1 MTPTPAPTSAARR
14 PSRSNFSKLPSTKPA
29 WMFRAPNA
37 IRTHKTRIHDRK
49 DHPLYQWT
57 DERLGL
63 SELAAFARHKTVPV
77 HSQSFWY
84 YWGGISLFL
93 FLVQCFT
100 GVLLLVYY
108 RPGAEAYESV
118 RQITFVMH
126 FGWLIR
132 SAHAWAANLMIFAIL
147 VHMFSVFFMKAYRK
161 PREFGWLSGMALL
174 GIASVFGFS
183 GYLLPMDELS
193 YFATKVGLQ
202 IPMAIPYDRRGLAN
216 MLRGGPDVSE
226 FTVQRFFALHVV
238 VLPALFLPLLAFHLW
253 LVQRHGN
260 AVPPSEEAK
269 PAGERKT
276 IPFMP
281 NFLRKDLAMW
291 LISLNILALLA
302 SVFPWALGKQYDS
315 LAPAPIGHS
324 SRVVLHEPLRN
335 AQAAGHGQVA
345 AGRARRDR
353 RHPALH
359 SRHRALDSDSLL
371 RHQKESGQRARA
383 AHYFGLLAVYRPA
396 GHHRHRLLDHSR

>member
-1 MTPTPAPTSAARR
+1 MTAKTITS
-14 PSRSNFSKLPSTKPA
+14 NVYD
-29 WMFRAPNA
+29 WV
-37 IRTHKTRIHDRK
+37 
-49 DHPLYQWT
+49 

-63 SELAAFARHKTVPV
+63 SELAAFARHKSVPV
-77 HSQSFWY
+77 HAQSFWY

-100 GVLLLVYY
+100 GVLLLVYF
-108 RPGAEAYESV
+108 RPGADAFESV

-132 SAHAWAANLMIFAIL
+132 SAHSWSANLMIFAIL

-193 YFATKVGLQ
+193 YFATKVGLE
-202 IPMAIPYDRRGLAN
+202 IPMAIPWIGPIIAN
-216 MLRGGPDVSE
+216 MLRGGPEVSE
-226 FTVQRFFALHVV
+226 FTVQRFFTLHVV
-238 VLPALFLPLLAFHLW
+238 VLPALFLPLLGFHLW

-260 AVPPSEEAK
+260 ALPPSEEVK
-269 PAGERKT
+269 PARERKSM
-276 IPFMP
+276 PFMP

-302 SVFPWALGKQYDS
+302 SVFPWSLGKQYDA
-315 LAPAPIGHS
+315 LAPAPMGIHPEWYFMSPFEMLKILGAFLPGAIGEIAGILLFTLGI
-324 SRVVLHEPLRN
+324 VLWILIPFYDTN
-335 AQAAGHGQVA
+335 
-345 AGRARRDR
+345 
-353 RHPALH
+353 
-359 SRHRALDSDSLL
+359 
-371 RHQKESGQRARA
+371 KESGKRARIA
-383 AHYFGLLAVYRPA
+383 LYFGLLAIVS
-396 GHHRHRLLDHSR
+396 LLSTTLIGYWTIR

>member
-1 MTPTPAPTSAARR
+1 MTERTITSSAY
-14 PSRSNFSKLPSTKPA
+14 N
-29 WMFRAPNA
+29 W
-37 IRTHKTRIHDRK
+37 I
-49 DHPLYQWT
+49 

-132 SAHAWAANLMIFAIL
+132 SAHAWAANLFIFAIL

-161 PREFGWLSGMALL
+161 PREFGWLSGMVLL

-202 IPMAIPYDRRGLAN
+202 IPVAIPFVGPAIAN
-216 MLRGGPDVSE
+216 MLRGGPEVSE

-260 AVPPSEEAK
+260 ASPPSEDAK
-269 PAGERKT
+269 PASERKT
-276 IPFMP
+276 MPFFP
-281 NFLRKDLAMW
+281 NFVRKDLAMW

-302 SVFPWALGKQYDS
+302 SVFPWALGRQADS
-315 LAPAPIGHS
+315 LVPAPAGIHPEWYFMSPFEMLKLLGNVLPGEFGEIAGILLFTLGIALWILIPFYDIG
-324 SRVVLHEPLRN
+324 
-335 AQAAGHGQVA
+335 
-345 AGRARRDR
+345 
-353 RHPALH
+353 
-359 SRHRALDSDSLL
+359 
-371 RHQKESGQRARA
+371 KESGQRARA
-383 AHYFGLLAVYRPA
+383 AHYFGLLAVFA
-396 GHHRHRLLDHSR
+396 LLATTVIGYWTIR

>member
-1 MTPTPAPTSAARR
+1 MT
-14 PSRSNFSKLPSTKPA
+14 TK
-29 WMFRAPNA
+29 A
-37 IRTHKTRIHDRK
+37 I
-49 DHPLYQWT
+49 YNWV

-63 SELAAFARHKTVPV
+63 SELVAFARHKTVPA
-77 HSQSFWY
+77 HSQTFWY

-132 SAHAWAANLMIFAIL
+132 SAHAWSASLMIFSIL
-147 VHMFSVFFMKAYRK
+147 VHMFSVYFMRAYRK
-161 PREFGWLSGMALL
+161 PREFGWLSGMLLL

-202 IPMAIPYDRRGLAN
+202 IPAAIPIVGDAIAN

-238 VLPALFLPLLAFHLW
+238 VLPAIFLPLLGFHLW

-260 AVPPSEEAK
+260 ALPPSEEAK
-269 PAGERKT
+269 PAGQRKT
-276 IPFMP
+276 MPFFP
-281 NFLRKDLAMW
+281 NFMRKDIAMW
-291 LISLNILALLA
+291 LIALNILALLA
-302 SVFPWALGKQYDS
+302 SVFPWSLGKPFDP
-315 LAPAPIGHS
+315 LAPAPLGIHPEWYFMSPFEMLKLLGFIFS
-324 SRVVLHEPLRN
+324 GKYAAFGEIAGILLFTLGIVLW
-335 AQAAGHGQVA
+335 
-345 AGRARRDR
+345 
-353 RHPALH
+353 
-359 SRHRALDSDSLL
+359 LL
-371 RHQKESGQRARA
+371 IPFYDNSKESGQRARA
-383 AHYFGLLAVYRPA
+383 AHYFGLLAIFA
-396 GHHRHRLLDHSR
+396 LLTTTVIGYWTIR

>member
-1 MTPTPAPTSAARR
+1 MT
-14 PSRSNFSKLPSTKPA
+14 TKSITNNVYD
-29 WMFRAPNA
+29 WV
-37 IRTHKTRIHDRK
+37 
-49 DHPLYQWT
+49 

-63 SELAAFARHKTVPV
+63 SDLAAFARHKTVPV
-77 HSQSFWY
+77 HAQSFWY

-93 FLVQCFT
+93 FLVQCLT

-118 RQITFVMH
+118 RQITFVMN

-132 SAHAWAANLMIFAIL
+132 SAHSWSANMMMFSVL
-147 VHMFSVFFMKAYRK
+147 VHMFSVYFMKAYRK

-202 IPMAIPYDRRGLAN
+202 IPAAIPWIGPAVAT
-216 MLRGGPDVSE
+216 MLRGGPDVTE

-238 VLPALFLPLLAFHLW
+238 VLPALFIPLLGFHLW
-253 LVQRHGN
+253 LVQKHGN

-269 PAGERKT
+269 TASQRKS

-281 NFLRKDLAMW
+281 SFLRKDLAMW
-291 LISLNILALLA
+291 IISLNVIALLA
-302 SVFPWALGKQYDS
+302 SVFPWALGKQFDS
-315 LAPAPIGHS
+315 LAPAPLGIHPEWYFMSPFEMLKILGMIPWLQGEAGEIAGILLFTLGI
-324 SRVVLHEPLRN
+324 VLWILIPFYDKN
-335 AQAAGHGQVA
+335 
-345 AGRARRDR
+345 
-353 RHPALH
+353 
-359 SRHRALDSDSLL
+359 
-371 RHQKESGQRARA
+371 KESGQRARM
-383 AHYFGLLAVYRPA
+383 AHYFGLLAIFA
-396 GHHRHRLLDHSR
+396 LLATTVIGYWTIR